1 MATLNP
7 YLEANFFR
15 QFRRYYTYIEP
26 VISDPIVRSY
36 FSVVA
41 SLILTS
47 LFVFFALSPTLTTIL
62 GLVRKIDDQKQTI
75 GAMDKKIDD
84 LITAQDSYSTFQ
96 PRLSALSDALPEIAI
111 PESTIN
117 SIYKAASASGVAI
130 SGLQFGD
137 ISVST
142 SSAVPVKNS
151 AGVVTN
157 NSVQS
162 VEFSLVVTGTQ
173 EKIEAYLANLEHM
186 PRMIKITSLSFGSKK
201 GIVTVSAK
209 SFYLPKNFP

>member
-7 YLEANFFR
+7 YIEANFFR

-96 PRLSALSDALPEIAI
+96 PRLSALSEALPEIAV

-130 SGLQFGD
+130 SGLQFGE
-137 ISVST
+137 ISIST
-142 SSAVPVKNS
+142 SSAVSTKDN
-151 AGVVTN
+151 AGAIVN
-157 NSVQS
+157 NNVQS
-162 VEFSLVVTGTQ
+162 LEFSLVVTGTQ
-173 EKIEAYLANLEHM
+173 EKIEDYLTKIEQM

-209 SFYLPKNFP
+209 SYYLPKNFP